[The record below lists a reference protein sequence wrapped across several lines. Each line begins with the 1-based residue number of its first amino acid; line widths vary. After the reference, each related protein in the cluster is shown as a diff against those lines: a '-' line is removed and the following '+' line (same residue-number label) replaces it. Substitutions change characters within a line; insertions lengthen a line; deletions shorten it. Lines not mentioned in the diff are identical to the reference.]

1 MNARALGLGLLLSI
15 TALACTQSVQ
25 QPRTAAEFEQ
35 SAKQAYD
42 EALIDYLDGNWE
54 FARQEM
60 EEVRRNF
67 PHTPYAR
74 LAQLRL
80 ADIAFRQERY
90 PEAIAQYQAYVKDH
104 PNDNDVSYARF
115 RVIRSQFLSASNTF
129 FQPPLEERDLAA
141 VRDAYAGIRAFS
153 ADYPNYP
160 EREQLRYMHQ
170 SVSGMLARHEL
181 YVARF
186 YLRRDEYTAARRRV
200 QYALRN
206 FQDTGME
213 PEAVVL
219 LGEIYLQERQRDRA
233 RALFELVLSDY
244 PHSPFV
250 VPAQNFL
257 ALLDE
262 SAAQG
267 SP

>member
-1 MNARALGLGLLLSI
+1 M
-15 TALACTQSVQ
+15 TATACTESIQK
-25 QPRTAAEFEQ
+25 PRTAAEYERT
-35 SAKQAYD
+35 AKRAYD
-42 EALIDYLDGNWE
+42 AALADFLDGNWE
-54 FARQEM
+54 FARQGM
-60 EEVRRNF
+60 DEVRKNF

-74 LAQLRL
+74 MAQLRL
-80 ADIAFRQERY
+80 ADIAFRQDRF

-104 PNDNDVSYARF
+104 PNDNDVAYARF

-160 EREQLRYMHQ
+160 EQAELRYMHQ
-170 SVSGMLARHEL
+170 AVSGMLVRHEL

-186 YLRRDEYTAARRRV
+186 YLRRAEHTAARRRV
-200 QYALRN
+200 QYALRH

-219 LGEIYLQERQRDRA
+219 LGEIYLQERQRERA
-233 RALFELVLSDY
+233 RALFELVLKDY
-244 PHSPFV
+244 PQSPFV
-250 VPAQNFL
+250 VPARNFL

-262 SAAQG
+262 PSG